1 MHTARYNPR
10 KHMIACRRVPALMLA
25 VLWIAAAACHAQAAG
40 NWEQPAA
47 DLAKQIAAIA
57 GPGPAKLTLSNQS
70 SLSAEEPPSI
80 RRLLERDLRGYGIL
94 ISGAES
100 ATNIRV
106 TLSENTAGGLW
117 IAEVQEGTEV
127 RVAMVPVALNARV
140 ELQAAAEITLRKSLV
155 WQQKEPVLDAMIVPL
170 AAARRMLLLEPEQIV
185 SYITTAGV
193 WMKEHEFPIP
203 HSRPFP
209 RDMRGHLIAGQGHLF
224 DAYLPGMLCT
234 GIDSGG
240 SLTVSCADS
249 DDPWPLA
256 GPAEIPNE
264 PQQKAFYNATRN
276 YFTGILSPG
285 FGMQLQPFYSSAVLA
300 RPNGVAML
308 FNGVDGRL
316 IMIENNVMK
325 PIAGARDWGSDF
337 ASIRSGCGSGAQV
350 LVSASGAA
358 PADSVRAYDI
368 PGREAAPAGSAL
380 PFDGQV
386 MAIWPS
392 TEGTTATVIV
402 RAATSHTPYEVY
414 SVSAL
419 CD

>member
-25 VLWIAAAACHAQAAG
+25 VFWMAAAACHAETTG

-57 GPGPAKLTLSNQS
+57 GPGPAKLTITNQS

-94 ISGAES
+94 ISGTES

-127 RVAMVPVALNARV
+127 RVAMVPVAFSARV
-140 ELQAAAEITLRKSLV
+140 ESQTAAEIILRKSLV
-155 WQQKEPVLDAMIVPL
+155 WKQREPLLDAMIVPSGT
-170 AAARRMLLLEPEQIV
+170 ARRILLLEPEQIV
-185 SYITTAGV
+185 SYITTAGA
-193 WMKEHEFPIP
+193 WIKEQEFRIP

-209 RDMRGHLIAGQGHLF
+209 RDMRGRLIAGQSHLF
-224 DAYLPGMLCT
+224 DAYLPGALCT
-234 GIDSGG
+234 GTDSGG

-249 DDPWPLA
+249 DDPWPLT
-256 GPAEIPNE
+256 GPAEIPNA
-264 PQQKAFYNATRN
+264 PQQKAFFNATRN

-285 FGMQLQPFYSSAVLA
+285 FGMQLQPFYSSAVLP
-300 RPNGVAML
+300 RPNGVAVL
-308 FNGVDGRL
+308 FNGLDGR
-316 IMIENNVMK
+316 IVMIENNVMK

-337 ASIRSGCGSGAQV
+337 ASIRSGCGSGVQV

-358 PADSVRAYDI
+358 PTDSVRAYDI
-368 PGREAAPAGSAL
+368 PGREAESVSPALA
-380 PFDGQV
+380 FDGQV

-392 TEGTTATVIV
+392 TEGASATVII
-402 RAATSHTPYEVY
+402 RTATGHTPYEVY